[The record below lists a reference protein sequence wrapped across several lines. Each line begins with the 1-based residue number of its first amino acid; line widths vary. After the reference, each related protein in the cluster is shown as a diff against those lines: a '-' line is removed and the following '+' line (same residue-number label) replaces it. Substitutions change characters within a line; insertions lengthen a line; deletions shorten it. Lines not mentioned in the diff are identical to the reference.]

1 MKRVKAAII
10 GSGMISG
17 IYMQNLTQTFHDVVE
32 LVGCSD
38 LIPEKA
44 EKRAQEYGI
53 KVLTNEEI
61 FNDPEIEIVLN
72 LTYMRAHYPVT
83 VQALEAGKH
92 VYTEKCMSLNRDLAK
107 KVYDLAKRKGLYVTG
122 APDTFLGA
130 GLQTARK
137 LVDNGTIGK
146 PIAAR
151 AICVRGF
158 PFFPEYM
165 DSTDREY
172 SMAAGAGILHD
183 MGGYYMTALVNLLG
197 PVKRVAGNFSITKDQ
212 FTYKNPDNPRY
223 GHTVKPQA
231 PQTIS
236 ATLEF
241 ESGVVGNFLVTSVGP
256 QGEIPQVEII
266 GTEGV
271 LYCGDP
277 NMYHGPIGLLRE
289 GAWNNPTY
297 EIPLMFPF
305 SEDSRGIAVAD
316 LAKAIQN
323 GRKPRA
329 HMDLPYH
336 VLDVLDGM
344 VDSARSG
351 QYYEV
356 PSTLERPRPFA
367 GGTKA
372 GVYQFDD

>member
-17 IYMQNLTQTFHDVVE
+17 IYMQNLTQTFNDVVE

-151 AICVRGF
+151 AI
-158 PFFPEYM
+158 
-165 DSTDREY
+165 
-172 SMAAGAGILHD
+172 
-183 MGGYYMTALVNLLG
+183 
-197 PVKRVAGNFSITKDQ
+197 
-212 FTYKNPDNPRY
+212 
-223 GHTVKPQA
+223 
-231 PQTIS
+231 
-236 ATLEF
+236 
-241 ESGVVGNFLVTSVGP
+241 
-256 QGEIPQVEII
+256 
-266 GTEGV
+266 
-271 LYCGDP
+271 
-277 NMYHGPIGLLRE
+277 
-289 GAWNNPTY
+289 
-297 EIPLMFPF
+297 
-305 SEDSRGIAVAD
+305 
-316 LAKAIQN
+316 
-323 GRKPRA
+323 
-329 HMDLPYH
+329 
-336 VLDVLDGM
+336 
-344 VDSARSG
+344 
-351 QYYEV
+351 
-356 PSTLERPRPFA
+356 
-367 GGTKA
+367 
-372 GVYQFDD
+372 